1 MEEKVWGEEG
11 VFNILRD
18 SVVIISLYVDD
29 RKRLLDEE
37 QFVYKFKNG
46 KIKNIKTIGDK
57 WSTFQAIN
65 FSSASQPYY
74 ILLYPDGKI
83 INSPIQYTDSETYY
97 NWLKEGL
104 YKFKTK

>member
-1 MEEKVWGEEG
+1 MINDE
-11 VFNILRD
+11 FIL
-18 SVVIISLYVDD
+18 ISLYVDD
-29 RKRLLDEE
+29 RKKLDISD
-37 QFVYKFKNG
+37 QFDYQYPNG
-46 KIKNIKTIGDK
+46 SIRKINTVGKK
-57 WSTFQAIN
+57 WATFQAIN

-104 YKFKTK
+104 DKFKTK